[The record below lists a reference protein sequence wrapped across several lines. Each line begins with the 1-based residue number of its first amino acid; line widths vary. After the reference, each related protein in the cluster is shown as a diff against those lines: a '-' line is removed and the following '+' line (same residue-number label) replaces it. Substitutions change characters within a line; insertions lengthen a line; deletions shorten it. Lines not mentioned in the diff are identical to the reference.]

1 MSKLAIK
8 KLETKSK
15 DELLDIISEI
25 STIKGVA
32 EFITL
37 HYLLTPADKVKE
49 LSKTFAKYKRKTKFH
64 DYYEAIRF
72 YTELTDEVLK
82 PIESSLIKDAPEASA
97 NLVQNIIDSFEK
109 LIEAKDD
116 SSGCATEFLYNC
128 VELWGKAWYGVI
140 NRDLNQLAKLVTDYY
155 LNHQYIG
162 LEILTYFK
170 LALGKNGLIAAEAY
184 LASDKKALLYVIEL
198 QNDPEKYIATVQKN
212 FPSDDLYKLKIAT
225 MLIEDFRNE
234 EALSWLKQIPANLSD
249 MRKYT
254 KRQELLIRA
263 LSAEGMAKDA
273 QIERWAAFE
282 RTLEAKYYN
291 EFSKYASADEQELTR
306 NKAIALAE
314 KAADFNAT
322 LAFLES
328 IQEYQH
334 IQELIINNPE
344 KLDQYN
350 YSYYRKLSKS
360 LAANGKFIAAALI
373 RRSLVNDLVAKAA
386 SKYYDYAVSDLKLA
400 IEFGN
405 QVEDWQGSQNNDDY
419 LNELKLTHK
428 KKYSFWERIQFV

>member
-15 DELLDIISEI
+15 EELLHIISEI

-32 EFITL
+32 EFIKL
-37 HYLLTPADKVKE
+37 HYLLTPADKIKE

-82 PIESSLIKDAPEASA
+82 PIESSLIKNAPEASA
-97 NLVQNIIDSFEK
+97 NLVQSIIDSFEK

-128 VELWGKAWYGVI
+128 VELWGKAWSSVI
-140 NRDLNQLAKLVTDYY
+140 NRDLNQLAKLITDYY

-170 LALGKNGLIAAEAY
+170 LALGKNGLIVAEAY
-184 LASDKKALLYVIEL
+184 LASDKQALLYVIEL
-198 QNDPEKYIATVQKN
+198 QNDPDKYIAAVQKN
-212 FPSDDLYKLKIAT
+212 FPGDDLYKLKIAT

-234 EALSWLKQIPANLSD
+234 EVLSWLKKINAHLSD
-249 MRKYT
+249 IRNYT
-254 KRQELLIRA
+254 KRQELLIQA
-263 LSAEGMAKDA
+263 LSAEGMAKEA
-273 QIERWAAFE
+273 QVERWATFE
-282 RTLEAKYYN
+282 RTLNAKYYN
-291 EFSKYASADEQELTR
+291 DFSKYAAVDEQELNR

-314 KAADFNAT
+314 KAVDFNAT

-328 IQEYQH
+328 IQEYLH
-334 IQELIINNPE
+334 IQELIINNQD

-350 YSYYRKLSKS
+350 YSYYRKLSNS
-360 LAANGKFIAAALI
+360 C
-373 RRSLVNDLVAKAA
+373 
-386 SKYYDYAVSDLKLA
+386 YA
-400 IEFGN
+400 
-405 QVEDWQGSQNNDDY
+405 
-419 LNELKLTHK
+419 
-428 KKYSFWERIQFV
+428 